1 MLSFDDI
8 LAETIDE
15 VVKNVFEKD
24 IAKIVLKYL
33 KKNSSKK
40 LNKRVRILADAL
52 PKILGESSVIIED
65 LILET
70 LYSKCGLELK
80 WKRNYRFA
88 DYVLDLMDRH
98 NSNRIACP
106 SVSPK

>member
-1 MLSFDDI
+1 MCQKMLSFDDI

-88 DYVLDLMDRH
+88 DYVLDG
-98 NSNRIACP
+98 P
-106 SVSPK
+106 P